1 MKISNES
8 AYLLK
13 FHSRLDNSRDK
24 SKTDHVDSKKE
35 RERDRITLST
45 KGENVRENDADS
57 IYSRQKINE
66 APGPREY
73 EVDTNEGKEQHRVM
87 QPESEQDLTP
97 SNRLEQIKIN
107 IQDGYY
113 EQEQVISEV
122 SKIIAE
128 EISSKK

>member
-113 EQEQVISEV
+113 EQV
-122 SKIIAE
+122 
-128 EISSKK
+128 